1 MRSILLLA
9 CLLLAGLASPGPAG
23 GKSHYVERD
32 GQRIH
37 MWEKLP
43 ESWKAKSAGARRV
56 AVFVHGATWSGRPDF
71 DLQIRDYS
79 VMDHFVQ
86 AGWGA
91 YAIDMQGY
99 GASDDPVG
107 DNWCEAKDAALDIAA
122 AVEWICAATG
132 VEEVHLLGW
141 SWGCQ
146 TAGLYAEAHPE
157 RVAKLVMQGGHY
169 ETKYDGP
176 APEQRFRTNDA
187 EGAASDFIDGCY
199 EQDVVDLYVKECL
212 RHDAATPNGVMRD
225 FLVTREPLLTPAK
238 LSMPVLMILGEH
250 EASPERLADLG
261 KYFAGLESRHK
272 QLMVLPGGGHAI
284 LLEKP
289 RVRWQNLVRRFF
301 EEDWN

>member
-1 MRSILLLA
+1 MRTILFHA
-9 CLLLAGLASPGPAG
+9 CLAFFGPTPATPSS
-23 GKSHYVERD
+23 GKSHFVERD
-32 GQRIH
+32 GQRVH
-37 MWEKLP
+37 VWEKLP
-43 ESWKAKSAGARRV
+43 DGWKAEPKAVRRV

-86 AGWGA
+86 NGWGA
-91 YAIDMQGY
+91 YSIDMQGY

-107 DNWCEAKDAALDIAA
+107 ENWCEAKDAALDIAA
-122 AVEWICAATG
+122 AVEWICAANG
-132 VEEVHLLGW
+132 VEQVHLLGW

-157 RVAKLVMQGGHY
+157 RVAKFVMQGGHY
-169 ETKYDGP
+169 ETKFDRP
-176 APEQRFRTNDA
+176 APQQRFRINDA
-187 EGAASDFIDGCY
+187 EGAASDFIEGCY
-199 EQDVVDLYVKECL
+199 EQDVVDLYVKDCL
-212 RHDAATPNGVMRD
+212 LHDPATPNGIIRD
-225 FLVTREPLLTPAK
+225 FLATSEPLLTPEK

-250 EASPERLADLG
+250 ETSPERLADLG
-261 KYFAGLESRHK
+261 NYFAKLGSRHK

-289 RVRWQNLVRRFF
+289 HKRWQNLVRRFF